1 MTDQQRYAIHP
12 QVAFREVEG
21 EVFIVTPDNRFHNL
35 VDPVSVAV
43 WRACDEEACDE
54 DALVA
59 LVTTRFRVDADT
71 ARSDLRTFLEDA
83 VQKALLVT
91 R

>member
-1 MTDQQRYAIHP
+1 MSDSPRYAVHP

-21 EVFIVTPDNRFHNL
+21 EVFIVSPDNRFHNL

-43 WRACDEEACDE
+43 WRACDEEPRGE

-59 LVTTRFRVDADT
+59 LVTGRFRVDEAT
-71 ARSDLRTFLEDA
+71 ARADLRAFLDDA
-83 VQKALLVT
+83 LAKSLLVKQ
-91 R
+91 